1 MRVPIPMWNDVE
13 PLSLDEQHRGVV
25 RKLENRH
32 QRPSAFCPLCVVS
45 WRRSTPSE
53 TACDP

>member
-1 MRVPIPMWNDVE
+1 MRVPTPMWNDVE
-13 PLSLDEQHRGVV
+13 PLSLDEQHRCVV

-45 WRRSTPSE
+45 RRRSTPSE